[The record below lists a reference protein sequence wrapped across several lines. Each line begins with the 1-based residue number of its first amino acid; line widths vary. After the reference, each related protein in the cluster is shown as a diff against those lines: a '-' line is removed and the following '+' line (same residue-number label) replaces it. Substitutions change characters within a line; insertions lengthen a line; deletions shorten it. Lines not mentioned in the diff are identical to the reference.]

1 MPAAL
6 SLSLTPPHLTTH
18 SDYPEG
24 LVTTVD
30 RQDIARVRAAL
41 ASDLPPLR
49 HSGLYP
55 EPEQIER
62 LAASLPGA
70 LFEEVGQA
78 RCERRACNS
87 KQTLVRR

>member
-6 SLSLTPPHLTTH
+6 SPSSTPLHLTTH

-30 RQDIARVRAAL
+30 RQDIARVWAAL

-55 EPEQIER
+55 EPDQIER

-70 LFEEVGQA
+70 SFEEVGQA
-78 RCERRACNS
+78 HCERRACNF